1 MLLLMVVDMERRK
14 EEPQSI
20 ERLKVRSSSRIG
32 RHLSLSPQTFFYST
46 VSYFRN
52 TILIARTYLTVH
64 IFTPSYSRCASQNW
78 PQKAFALH
86 HCRLQCSARSPIEAT
101 GEAT

>member
-1 MLLLMVVDMERRK
+1 MLACKGRNMLVLMVVDMERRK

-32 RHLSLSPQTFFYST
+32 RHLSLSLSPQTFFYST

-52 TILIARTYLTVH
+52 TIVCTDNPR
-64 IFTPSYSRCASQNW
+64 
-78 PQKAFALH
+78 
-86 HCRLQCSARSPIEAT
+86 SAYIHT
-101 GEAT
+101 FV